1 MLSVNTN
8 PSALL
13 AVRNVVNTR
22 ALMGQVQTRL
32 ATGLEVATAEDD
44 SAKFQIAQN
53 MRGDL
58 GGYRASLQSLD
69 RAISSVS
76 VALAAAETIS
86 DTLLLMKEKIVAAVD
101 AGLDQASRDAL
112 GRDFFTL
119 ADQIATAYSN
129 AEFNGTNMIAAGG
142 DSVSA
147 IVSPDGTRSIVVAAE
162 DLSHG
167 GPILNLIIG
176 APPFGSATFAPGQ
189 PTAGNVTAMEQ
200 SLDRVNQAVTRLAS
214 GLATLERQ
222 RTFNTKAMDAL
233 ETGIGNLV
241 DADMARET
249 ARLQALQAREQI
261 GLETL
266 AIANRI
272 PQAILSLF

>member
-22 ALMGQVQTRL
+22 ALMGEVQTRL

-176 APPFGSATFAPGQ
+176 TPPFGSATFAPGQ

-266 AIANRI
+266 AIANQL
-272 PQAILSLF
+272 PQAILGLF